1 MRLRLAPL
9 LPALLTVACVGPEPA
24 PPPAPPLPPPTP
36 QADVKQTPV
45 APVAALTRKKKPG
58 PIPTRPINVK
68 ADCSFRDESG
78 YSGRMKLAV
87 EQARVQSF
95 QATVTVPQRG
105 SCRFDLKNF
114 RQTRELPT
122 VQLTHLRDPCI
133 VRVWE
138 QGERIT
144 VAFQQCQKMCSGKA
158 WEGLWPILTDTRDGS
173 CA

>member
-1 MRLRLAPL
+1 MRFHLVL
-9 LPALLTVACVGPEPA
+9 LPLTLLTAACVGPEPA
-24 PPPAPPLPPPTP
+24 QTPAPSLPPPTP
-36 QADVKQTPV
+36 EAGAKSAPV
-45 APVAALTRKKKPG
+45 APVAALPRKKKPG

-78 YSGRMKLAV
+78 YGGMMKLAID
-87 EQARVQSF
+87 QARVQSF
-95 QATVTVPQRG
+95 QATVTIPQRG

-122 VQLTHLRDPCI
+122 VRLMHLHDPCI
-133 VRVWE
+133 VHVWE

-144 VAFQQCQKMCSGKA
+144 VAFQECQKMCSGSA